1 MPARASVR
9 VTVLTSCVAACLM
22 ALPVAAST
30 YTATWVGGSGGWS
43 NPANWSYLPGTP
55 SPATF
60 PDNGNDGLNY
70 VVLITTAPTAV
81 LDVSTSIGALFI
93 GRNGTLSTASGGAP
107 ILNVGPGAFTNN
119 GNINIINNS
128 SLTTGGTLSQNAG
141 TINIGSSAAV
151 STNTSTLI
159 ANANLTFSGNGTV
172 SLADSNSSI
181 NGNGFAVN
189 ANSGT
194 TISGTGTLTG
204 ISTLTNSG
212 IIDADVAGGTLE
224 IDGGAAVNNQTL
236 EATNGGALTI
246 LGGTVT
252 GSGTLQATGGGT
264 LTLTN
269 TTVSSSAS
277 STNQI
282 ILDGSSHLV
291 LSGATL
297 NGVNLG
303 ANAGSLITVAAG
315 AASLINDTGSSFP
328 VFDISTMDIAA
339 AATLNI
345 EGQIGN
351 LGGNG
356 VINVGDNT
364 GSATLALAGVT
375 NLSTSTVLNGA
386 SVIQGNG
393 YALTVGGISGTG
405 TLKGISTLTNDGT
418 INANVSGGTLEIDGA
433 TVINNQTLRATNGGT
448 LALTNTT
455 VGSSSTIN
463 TNQISLDGS
472 SSLLLSGATL
482 NGVNLGANA
491 GSLIT
496 VAAGAASLINDT
508 GSSFPV
514 FDISTMDIAAA
525 ATLNI
530 EGQIG
535 NLGGNGVINVGD
547 NTGSATLALAGVTN
561 LSTSTVLN
569 GASVIQGNGYA
580 LTVGGIS
587 GTGTLKGISTLTN
600 DGTINANV
608 SGGTLEID
616 GATVVDNQIL
626 EASNGGT
633 LTLTNTTVSSSA
645 SSTNQITLDGS
656 SHLVLSGATLNGA
669 NLNANV
675 GSVIT
680 VAAGAAS
687 LINNAGTGFPIFGIS
702 TMNIAAA
709 ATLNIEG
716 QIGNGGGNGVIN
728 VGDNTGPATLAL
740 AGVANLGTA
749 TVLNGASVIQGNGYA
764 LTVGGTISGT
774 GTLEGVSTL
783 TNDGTIN
790 ADVAGGTLEIDGGTV
805 VNNRTLEAT
814 NGGTLTLTN
823 TTVGSSGG
831 SINQIILDGS
841 SSLVLSGATLNG
853 VNLNAST
860 GGVITVAAGIASMI
874 NDTGTGFPIFAIS
887 TMNITAAATLN
898 IEGQIGSGGINGVI
912 NAGDSTGSATLA
924 LAGAADLGVQTVFN
938 GASDLQGNGYSLTIG
953 SAISGAGTL
962 KDISTLTNDGVIDG
976 DVTGGTLGIGSTNLV
991 NNDILEA
998 TNGGTLEIDG
1008 TTVVGKGTLEA
1019 INGSMLALINT
1030 TVNSSNAY
1038 NQLSLDGSSSLVLSG
1053 TTLNGVDLNAYAGSV
1068 ITVAAGAASLIN
1080 NAGTTSVLFTIST
1093 MKIAHAATLNIEG
1106 FIGSNGGNSAI
1117 NVGDST
1123 GSATLA
1129 LAGAAD
1135 LTIQTVLNGAS
1146 ILQGNGYA
1154 LTDGGAISGTGSL
1167 KGISTLT
1174 NDGTIN
1180 ADVAGGT
1187 LEIDGT
1193 TLVNHQILE
1202 ATNGGTLALTNTTVT
1217 GGTIYLTAGTTLML
1231 TGATVDSS
1239 LDPQVGSTIDVAAG
1253 TASKIAVGFFPI
1265 TGNVEIASGG
1275 QLNIVPVV
1283 TSSPTNTTM
1292 VFPSGSALDVQLGSK
1307 GTSGL
1312 LSVDGNLEL
1321 NFGSALSL
1329 SQLAG
1334 STFTTS
1340 YDIINY
1346 TGALY
1351 GKFTDVTPGYV
1362 LDYSSHP
1369 GEILVTAVPEPE
1381 ALALFALG
1389 LASLGLCRRKNAKRN
1404 VAA

>member
-291 LSGATL
+291 
-297 NGVNLG
+297 
-303 ANAGSLITVAAG
+303 
-315 AASLINDTGSSFP
+315 
-328 VFDISTMDIAA
+328 
-339 AATLNI
+339 
-345 EGQIGN
+345 
-351 LGGNG
+351 
-356 VINVGDNT
+356 
-364 GSATLALAGVT
+364 
-375 NLSTSTVLNGA
+375 
-386 SVIQGNG
+386 
-393 YALTVGGISGTG
+393 
-405 TLKGISTLTNDGT
+405 
-418 INANVSGGTLEIDGA
+418 
-433 TVINNQTLRATNGGT
+433 
-448 LALTNTT
+448 
-455 VGSSSTIN
+455 
-463 TNQISLDGS
+463 
-472 SSLLLSGATL
+472 LSGATL